1 MGESA
6 SLRYDIRVY
15 RDGIRA
21 LLTGVN
27 GVVLGVSLALMA
39 WGMIDSLI
47 DADGD
52 RPIGLL
58 VIATPALYAGWVTL
72 EIAWRAQR
80 LTDLMARI
88 VTGCLVAPL
97 FVAVPGFMMHAL
109 AVALPPVR
117 EAIAR
122 AADANDD
129 FHYYW
134 SEGIGQQLLL
144 VPLGGWVVGAA
155 IALGVCLIVTLPVL
169 SLRAPRV
176 VAAGS
181 RIEPG
186 AQDSLNRS
194 VPAVFC
200 GLGAVILGIVLW
212 VGGEGGSIG
221 EFPDGVREL
230 FAASR
235 YGPPHADQWM
245 WPLGVVL
252 VVAGCASILVGVLLV
267 GRRRS

>member
-1 MGESA
+1 
-6 SLRYDIRVY
+6 RVY

-109 AVALPPVR
+109 AVALPPFVR
-117 EAIAR
+117 PSPAPPTRTTTSTTTGPR
-122 AADANDD
+122 ASDNNSCSCPSA
-129 FHYYW
+129 
-134 SEGIGQQLLL
+134 
-144 VPLGGWVVGAA
+144 VG
-155 IALGVCLIVTLPVL
+155 
-169 SLRAPRV
+169 SW
-176 VAAGS
+176 
-181 RIEPG
+181 
-186 AQDSLNRS
+186 AQRS
-194 VPAVFC
+194 P
-200 GLGAVILGIVLW
+200 
-212 VGGEGGSIG
+212 S
-221 EFPDGVREL
+221 
-230 FAASR
+230 
-235 YGPPHADQWM
+235 
-245 WPLGVVL
+245 
-252 VVAGCASILVGVLLV
+252 GCV
-267 GRRRS
+267 